1 MLQNYVF
8 SCKVDF
14 FANIFVLNFIKS
26 NNLKVLLPFYHFLV
40 TETRRLPCG
49 KPPYLLEYI
58 RKPMVTLPTFT
69 VREVLLIGISLLLK
83 RNGTISFMTV
93 SEDNQP
99 DKPFNNI
106 PQVEENIEHFLH
118 LLGMYLL
125 MIERY
130 ITNLLASP
138 CEENPEEVH
147 VTETSRG
154 NDFILDNLHTR

>member
-1 MLQNYVF
+1 
-8 SCKVDF
+8 
-14 FANIFVLNFIKS
+14 
-26 NNLKVLLPFYHFLV
+26 
-40 TETRRLPCG
+40 
-49 KPPYLLEYI
+49 
-58 RKPMVTLPTFT
+58 MVTLPTFT
-69 VREVLLIGISLLLK
+69 VSEVLLIGISLPLK
-83 RNGTISFMTV
+83 RYFTISLMAV
-93 SEDNQP
+93 SKDDKP

-130 ITNLLASP
+130 ITNLLVSP

>member
-1 MLQNYVF
+1 
-8 SCKVDF
+8 
-14 FANIFVLNFIKS
+14 
-26 NNLKVLLPFYHFLV
+26 
-40 TETRRLPCG
+40 
-49 KPPYLLEYI
+49 
-58 RKPMVTLPTFT
+58 MVTLPALKI
-69 VREVLLIGISLLLK
+69 REVLLIGISLLLK
-83 RNGTISFMTV
+83 GNGTISLMAVF
-93 SEDNQP
+93 EDNQP

-147 VTETSRG
+147 ISKTSRG
-154 NDFILDNLHTR
+154 NNFILDNLHTR